1 MWEGHRCWTVILGIL
16 FLALTDKKA
25 FGEQPGIIH
34 LIIGMP
40 ILSPGEMTIIICA
53 YIIGL
58 ELDQSVTKMR

>member
-1 MWEGHRCWTVILGIL
+1 MWQGHRYWTVTLAIL
-16 FLALTDKKA
+16 FLALTDKRA

-53 YIIGL
+53 CIIGL
-58 ELDQSVTKMR
+58 ELDQSVTEMR